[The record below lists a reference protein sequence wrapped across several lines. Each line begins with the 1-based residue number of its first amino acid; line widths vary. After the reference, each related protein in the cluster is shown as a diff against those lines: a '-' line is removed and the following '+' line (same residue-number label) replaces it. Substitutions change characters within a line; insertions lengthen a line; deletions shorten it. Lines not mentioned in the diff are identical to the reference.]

1 MDGNMVRALLSQNIK
16 QFRVHRELSQAD
28 LAENAGISIPFLS
41 EIERGNKW
49 PHPDT
54 LAKIADGLNV
64 AVYDLFK
71 PEDTTTHD
79 IRTVVTK
86 LTTDITGLVNESL
99 MRLNTITNTK

>member
-1 MDGNMVRALLSQNIK
+1 VTGNQIRTLLSQNIK

-28 LAENAGISIPFLS
+28 LAEDANISIPFLS

-49 PHPDT
+49 PHPET

-71 PEDTTTHD
+71 PEDATAHD
-79 IRTVVTK
+79 IRTIVTK

-99 MRLNTITNTK
+99 MSLNTIVNTK

>member
-1 MDGNMVRALLSQNIK
+1 MDGNTVRALLSQNIK

-28 LAENAGISIPFLS
+28 LAENANISIPFLS

-64 AVYDLFK
+64 AVYDLFR
-71 PEDTTTHD
+71 PEDAATHD
-79 IRTVVTK
+79 VKTVVTK

-99 MRLNTITNTK
+99 MRLNTIVNVK